1 LFRLVRLADGQI
13 RVDRSGPGRGAWLCQ
28 GSPDCWQ
35 EAIRRRGF
43 ERAFKA
49 PVDSSTVEDLRASLE
64 RASKQAA
71 NDVRG

>member
-1 LFRLVRLADGQI
+1 LFRIVRLVDGQI
-13 RVDRSGPGRGAWLCQ
+13 RADRNGPGRGAWLCRE
-28 GSPDCWQ
+28 SSDCWQ

-49 PVDSSTVEDLRASLE
+49 SVDSNAVEDLRASLE

-71 NDVRG
+71 IDVRG